1 MRRAADWWM
10 KRRARG
16 LTRRLRPWLKGA
28 RRTADIGSG
37 TGHNAEVW
45 RKELGVSVDE
55 YDVADLHWVGPG
67 PVLFDGERLPAAPA
81 AYDTVTLLFVL
92 QYVRDPADL
101 LRHAAELCDGSV
113 LLIQSTYRGAW
124 GKRWL
129 WLREWLYGRLSLE
142 IARRTGVLGGNS
154 CPLTPRRLFSRAEL
168 RRTLED
174 AGLIVHHFFPS
185 EWRGLA
191 ISRDL
196 YVLRPTVLHPAANGP
211 TFRSSSP
218 PATKNVG

>member
-1 MRRAADWWM
+1 MN
-10 KRRARG
+10 RRARG
-16 LTRRLRPWLKGA
+16 LTRRLEPWLKGA

-37 TGHNAEVW
+37 TGHNADVW
-45 RKELGVSVDE
+45 RNELGILVDE

-67 PVLFDGERLPAAPA
+67 PVLFDGERLPVAPA
-81 AYDTVTLLFVL
+81 GYDTVTLLFVL
-92 QYVRDPADL
+92 QYVADPVSL
-101 LRHAAELCDGSV
+101 LSQVAEVCDGSV

-124 GKRWL
+124 GERWL
-129 WLREWLYGRLSLE
+129 RVREWICGRLSLE
-142 IARRTGVLGGNS
+142 IARRTGVLGGGS
-154 CPLTPRRLFSRAEL
+154 CPLTPRRFFSRAEL
-168 RRTLED
+168 RRTLDE
-174 AGLIVHHFFPS
+174 AGLTIHHWTPS

-196 YVLRPTVLHPAANGP
+196 YVLRSTASSP